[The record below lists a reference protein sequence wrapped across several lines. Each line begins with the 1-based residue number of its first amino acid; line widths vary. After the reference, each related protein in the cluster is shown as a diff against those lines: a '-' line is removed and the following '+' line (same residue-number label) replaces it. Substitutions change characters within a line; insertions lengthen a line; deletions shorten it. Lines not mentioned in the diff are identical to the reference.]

1 MILNSARWLSLL
13 GCLMAFQAHA
23 VAPVVDESEHF
34 ASYDDEGVSVRS
46 SETPHP
52 KKYAA
57 EDVPLVQSMPEDP
70 TQKSSLQDQVRALQQ
85 DLQNVRGELEVQAHR
100 IEQLNQVIQE
110 QRQVIESQPQKMKG
124 QSAAPLKE
132 EPSDAPVSSVTTD
145 AMTSSSTAAHI
156 NPADEQISY
165 LAAYDLVKSK
175 RYDEALAA
183 MQAFIQNYPRG
194 GYTANAEYWTGELF
208 LAKNQPEQAIHHFD
222 AVLKQFPS
230 SSKAAASSLK
240 IGYALTAMGKKEEAK
255 QRFKEVIQRYP
266 DTAAAQLAKS
276 KLQGL

>member
-34 ASYDDEGVSVRS
+34 ASYDDEGVSARG
-46 SETPHP
+46 SETAQP

-70 TQKSSLQDQVRALQQ
+70 TQKSSLQDQIRALQQ

-100 IEQLNQVIQE
+100 IEQLNQVIN
-110 QRQVIESQPQKMKG
+110 SQAQKMKG
-124 QSAAPLKE
+124 KSDARLKQ
-132 EPSDAPVSSVTTD
+132 EPSDTPVSSVNTE